1 MGPIYLCKHEIIG
14 GQMKQ
19 FDLIKFWDKMN
30 NIDTQLKLHRQE
42 HKHLLYFLISI
53 SSIGL
58 LLIAPNSPIF

>member
-1 MGPIYLCKHEIIG
+1 
-14 GQMKQ
+14 MKQ